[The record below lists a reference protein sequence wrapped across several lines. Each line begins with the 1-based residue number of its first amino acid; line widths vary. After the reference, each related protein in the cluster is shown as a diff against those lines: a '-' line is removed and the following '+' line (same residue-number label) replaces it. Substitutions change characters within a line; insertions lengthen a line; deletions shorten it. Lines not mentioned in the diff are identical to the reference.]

1 MPNNINIQIIIMEKV
16 LSALL
21 LLITTGVFGQT
32 QIKFDRFTLDN
43 GLKVILHED
52 HTTPNVVISVL
63 YHVGSKNEKPDR
75 TGFAHFF
82 EHLMFEGSE
91 NIARGEYDKYVSR
104 AGGALNAYTS
114 QDRTYYYEFLPS
126 NYLELGLWLESE
138 RMKHASVDSKGI
150 ETQRAVV
157 KEERKQRMDNQPYGT
172 LMEQVFVR
180 LFNNHPY
187 KWMPIGSMEHLDAAS
202 DEDYKQ
208 FYKDFYLPDN
218 AVLTIA
224 GDIDRNAAK
233 QLVEKYFAT
242 IPKST
247 KPIYRPTIKEEP
259 LNGPKRD
266 TVYDRVQLPALII
279 GHRTPAQGSTDYYA
293 MEMLNTLLSN
303 GNSSR
308 IYRSLVDEKQL
319 AIQAGSFQFP
329 LEDPGLGISY
339 GIANMGVE
347 LTDIEKAII
356 EQIEKVQNEPISDM
370 ELKKLQNQIEN
381 QFVSQLSSVEGIAE
395 NLAVYE
401 THFGD
406 ASLINTEINRYLSV
420 TKEDIQRVANL
431 YFNEKNRLVLFWLPK
446 AK

>member
-1 MPNNINIQIIIMEKV
+1 
-16 LSALL
+16 
-21 LLITTGVFGQT
+21 
-32 QIKFDRFTLDN
+32 
-43 GLKVILHED
+43 VILHED

-224 GDIDRNAAK
+224 GDIDRNVAR

>member
-1 MPNNINIQIIIMEKV
+1 MEKF
-16 LSALL
+16 LSILL
-21 LLITTGVFGQT
+21 LLVTSTVFGQT

-63 YHVGSKNEKPDR
+63 YHVGSKNEKPER

-138 RMKHASVDSKGI
+138 RMKHAVVDSKGI

-180 LFNNHPY
+180 LFDKHPY
-187 KWMPIGSMEHLDAAS
+187 RWMPIGSMEHLDAAS
-202 DEDYKQ
+202 DEDYQQ

-224 GDIDRNAAK
+224 GDINKNAAK
-233 QLVEKYFAT
+233 TLVEKYFSS
-242 IPKST
+242 IPKSS
-247 KPIYRPTIKEEP
+247 KPIYRPDITEAP

-279 GHRTPAQGSTDYYA
+279 GHRTPAQGSKDYYA

-329 LEDPGLGISY
+329 LEDPGIGISY

-347 LTDIEKAII
+347 LSDIEKAILG
-356 EQIEKVQNEPISDM
+356 EIEKVQNQPISDQ

-381 QFVSQLSSVEGIAE
+381 QFVSKLSSVEGIAE

-406 ASLINTEINRYLSV
+406 ASLINTEINRYLAV

-431 YFNEKNRLVLFWLPK
+431 YFDEKNRLVLFWLPK
-446 AK
+446 SN

>member
-1 MPNNINIQIIIMEKV
+1 MEKF

-21 LLITTGVFGQT
+21 LLVSSAVFGQT
-32 QIKFDRFTLDN
+32 QIQFDRFTLDN

-63 YHVGSKNEKPDR
+63 YHVGSKNEKPER

-138 RMKHASVDSKGI
+138 RMKHAVVDSKGI

-180 LFNNHPY
+180 LFDNHPY
-187 KWMPIGSMEHLDAAS
+187 RWMPIGSMEHLDAAS
-202 DEDYKQ
+202 DEDYQQ

-224 GDIDRNAAK
+224 GDINKSAAK
-233 QLVEKYFAT
+233 ALVEKYFST
-242 IPKST
+242 IPKSS
-247 KPIYRPTIKEEP
+247 KPIYRPTITETP

-279 GHRTPAQGSTDYYA
+279 GHRTPAQGSKDYYA

-347 LTDIEKAII
+347 LSDIEKAILG
-356 EQIEKVQNEPISDM
+356 EIEKVQNQPISDQ

-381 QFVSQLSSVEGIAE
+381 QFVSKLSSVEGIAE

-401 THFGD
+401 THYGD
-406 ASLINTEINRYLSV
+406 ASLINTEINRYLAV

-431 YFNEKNRLVLFWLPK
+431 YFDEKNRLVLFWLPK
-446 AK
+446 AN

>member
-224 GDIDRNAAK
+224 GDIDRNAAR

>member
-1 MPNNINIQIIIMEKV
+1 MEKV

-21 LLITTGVFGQT
+21 LLITSGVFGQT

-91 NIARGEYDKYVSR
+91 NIARGEFDKYVSR

-224 GDIDRNAAK
+224 GDIDRNVAK

-347 LTDIEKAII
+347 LTEIEKAII
-356 EQIEKVQNEPISDM
+356 EQIEKVQNEPVSDM

>member
-1 MPNNINIQIIIMEKV
+1 MEKV

-224 GDIDRNAAK
+224 GDIDRNVAR

>member
-1 MPNNINIQIIIMEKV
+1 MEKV

-224 GDIDRNAAK
+224 GDIDRNAAR

>member
-1 MPNNINIQIIIMEKV
+1 M
-16 LSALL
+16 L

-224 GDIDRNAAK
+224 GDIDRNAAR

>member
-1 MPNNINIQIIIMEKV
+1 MEKF

-21 LLITTGVFGQT
+21 LLVSSAVFGQT
-32 QIKFDRFTLDN
+32 QIQFDRFTLDN

-63 YHVGSKNEKPDR
+63 YHVGSKNEKPER

-138 RMKHASVDSKGI
+138 RMKHAVVDSKGI

-180 LFNNHPY
+180 LFDNHPY
-187 KWMPIGSMEHLDAAS
+187 RWMPIGSMEHLDAAS
-202 DEDYKQ
+202 DEDYQQ

-224 GDIDRNAAK
+224 GDINKSAAK
-233 QLVEKYFAT
+233 ALVEKYFST
-242 IPKST
+242 IPKSS
-247 KPIYRPTIKEEP
+247 KPIYRPNITEAP

-279 GHRTPAQGSTDYYA
+279 GHRTPAQGSKDYYA

-347 LTDIEKAII
+347 LSDIEKAILG
-356 EQIEKVQNEPISDM
+356 EIEKVQNQLISDQ

-381 QFVSQLSSVEGIAE
+381 QFVSKLSSVEGIAE

-401 THFGD
+401 THYGD
-406 ASLINTEINRYLSV
+406 ASLINTEINRYLAV

-431 YFNEKNRLVLFWLPK
+431 YFDEKNRLVLFWLPK
-446 AK
+446 AN

>member
-1 MPNNINIQIIIMEKV
+1 MEKV
-16 LSALL
+16 LSFLL
-21 LLITTGVFGQT
+21 FLITLGVFGQT
-32 QIKFDRFTLDN
+32 QIEFDRFTLDN

-138 RMKHASVDSKGI
+138 RMKHARVDSKGI

-224 GDIDRNAAK
+224 GDMDRNVSK
-233 QLVEKYFAT
+233 KLVEKYFAT

-247 KPIYRPTIKEEP
+247 KPIYRPSIKEEP

-279 GHRTPAQGSTDYYA
+279 GHRTPSQGSTDFYA

-347 LTDIEKAII
+347 LTDIEKAIV
-356 EQIEKVQNEPISDM
+356 EQIEKVQNEPISDL

-381 QFVSQLSSVEGIAE
+381 QFVNQLSSVEGIAE

-401 THFGD
+401 THYGD
-406 ASLINTEINRYLSV
+406 ASLINTEINRFLAV
-420 TKEDIQRVANL
+420 TKEDIQRVAKQ

>member
-224 GDIDRNAAK
+224 GDIDRNAAR

-420 TKEDIQRVANL
+420 TKELSLIHI
-431 YFNEKNRLVLFWLPK
+431 
-446 AK
+446 

>member
-1 MPNNINIQIIIMEKV
+1 MEKF

-21 LLITTGVFGQT
+21 LLISSAVFGQT

-63 YHVGSKNEKPDR
+63 YHVGSKNEKPER

-138 RMKHASVDSKGI
+138 RMKHAVVDSKGI

-180 LFNNHPY
+180 LFDKHPY
-187 KWMPIGSMEHLDAAS
+187 RWMPIGSMEHLDAAS
-202 DEDYKQ
+202 DEDYQQ

-224 GDIDRNAAK
+224 GDINKSTAK
-233 QLVEKYFAT
+233 ALVEKYFST
-242 IPKST
+242 IPKSS
-247 KPIYRPTIKEEP
+247 KPIYRPTITEAP

-279 GHRTPAQGSTDYYA
+279 GHRTPAQGSKDYYA

-347 LTDIEKAII
+347 LSDIEKAILA
-356 EQIEKVQNEPISDM
+356 EIEKVQNQPISDQ

-381 QFVSQLSSVEGIAE
+381 QFVDKLSSVEGIAE

-401 THFGD
+401 THYGD
-406 ASLINTEINRYLSV
+406 ASLINTEINRYLAV

-431 YFNEKNRLVLFWLPK
+431 YFDEKNRLVLFWLPK
-446 AK
+446 SN

>member
-1 MPNNINIQIIIMEKV
+1 MEKF

-21 LLITTGVFGQT
+21 LLISSAVFGQT

-63 YHVGSKNEKPDR
+63 YHVGSKNEKPER

-138 RMKHASVDSKGI
+138 RMKHAVVDSKGI

-180 LFNNHPY
+180 LFDKHPY
-187 KWMPIGSMEHLDAAS
+187 RWMPIGSMEHLDAAS
-202 DEDYKQ
+202 DEDYQQ

-224 GDIDRNAAK
+224 GDINKSTAK
-233 QLVEKYFAT
+233 ALVEKYFST

-247 KPIYRPTIKEEP
+247 KPIYRPTITEAP

-279 GHRTPAQGSTDYYA
+279 GHRTPAQGSKDYYA

-347 LTDIEKAII
+347 LSDIEKAILA
-356 EQIEKVQNEPISDM
+356 EIEKVQNQPISDQ

-381 QFVSQLSSVEGIAE
+381 QFVDKLSSVEGIAE

-401 THFGD
+401 THYGD
-406 ASLINTEINRYLSV
+406 ASLINTEINRYLAV

-431 YFNEKNRLVLFWLPK
+431 YFDEKNRLVLFWLPK
-446 AK
+446 SN

>member
-224 GDIDRNAAK
+224 GDIDRNVAR

>member
-1 MPNNINIQIIIMEKV
+1 MEKF

-21 LLITTGVFGQT
+21 LLVSSAVFGQT
-32 QIKFDRFTLDN
+32 QIQFDRFTLDN

-63 YHVGSKNEKPDR
+63 YHVGSKNEKPER

-114 QDRTYYYEFLPS
+114 QDRPYYYEFLPS

-138 RMKHASVDSKGI
+138 RMKHAVVDSKGI

-180 LFNNHPY
+180 LFDNHPY
-187 KWMPIGSMEHLDAAS
+187 RWMPIGSMEHLDAAS
-202 DEDYKQ
+202 DEDYQQ

-224 GDIDRNAAK
+224 GDINKSAAK
-233 QLVEKYFAT
+233 ALVEKYFST
-242 IPKST
+242 IPKSS
-247 KPIYRPTIKEEP
+247 KPIYRPTITEAP

-279 GHRTPAQGSTDYYA
+279 GHRTPAQGSKDYYA

-329 LEDPGLGISY
+329 IEDPGLGISY

-347 LTDIEKAII
+347 LSDIEKAILG
-356 EQIEKVQNEPISDM
+356 EIEKVQNQPISDQ

-381 QFVSQLSSVEGIAE
+381 QFVSKLSSVEGIAE

-401 THFGD
+401 THYGD
-406 ASLINTEINRYLSV
+406 ASLINTEINRYLAV

-431 YFNEKNRLVLFWLPK
+431 YFDEKNRLVLFWLPK
-446 AK
+446 AN